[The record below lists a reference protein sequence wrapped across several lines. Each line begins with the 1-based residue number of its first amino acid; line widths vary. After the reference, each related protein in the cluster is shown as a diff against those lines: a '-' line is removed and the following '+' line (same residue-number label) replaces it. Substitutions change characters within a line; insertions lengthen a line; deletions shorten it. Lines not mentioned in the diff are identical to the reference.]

1 MTREDSTAAGD
12 LTRSVEAAK
21 PADLGVADSNRR
33 LVHRVNNALASILA
47 FAEAGLAREDAES
60 SRRALERIAAVVKD
74 LDAALRE
81 ARGCENA

>member
-12 LTRSVEAAK
+12 PAGSGEAAP
-21 PADLGVADSNRR
+21 PADLGAADSNRR

-47 FAEAGLAREDAES
+47 FAEAGLAREDSEA

-74 LDAALRE
+74 LGAALRE
-81 ARGCENA
+81 ARGRENA